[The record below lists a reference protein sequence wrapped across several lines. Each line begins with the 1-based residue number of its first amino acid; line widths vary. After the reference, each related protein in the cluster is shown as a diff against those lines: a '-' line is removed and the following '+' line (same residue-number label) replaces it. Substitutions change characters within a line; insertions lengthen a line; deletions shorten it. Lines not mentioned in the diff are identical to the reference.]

1 HLRAQSAHRAGPAG
15 GAGDRLLLRRRRQG
29 ALHAGRAARRP
40 REDHDAAC
48 RTRAEP
54 ARVPE
59 CAHSR
64 RDARRLLV
72 RRRRQTRHRRAR
84 RRSVVAQRAGE
95 RPMIDRRSFLKAL
108 GASAVLSRSSA
119 WTDAQARGDGWSQVP
134 GILARIK
141 PPTFPSRDFDVTA
154 FGAVGNNSTD
164 NSEAFR
170 RAIADCVRAGGGRVV
185 VPKGE
190 FLTGAIGRKSGVNLH
205 VTADATFRFTRDLTR
220 YTRALPRYDAR
231 RL

>member
-29 ALHAGRAARRP
+29 ALHAGRPTRRP

-54 ARVPE
+54 PRVPE
-59 CAHSR
+59 RAHPR

-84 RRSVVAQRAGE
+84 RRSVAAQRAGE
-95 RPMIDRRSFLKAL
+95 QPMIDRRSFLKAL
-108 GASAVLSRSSA
+108 GAAAVLSRSSA
-119 WTDAQARGDGWSQVP
+119 WTYAQSREDGWNQLP
-134 GILARIK
+134 EILARIK
-141 PPTFPSRDFDVTA
+141 PPTFLSRDFDVTG

-164 NSEAFR
+164 N
-170 RAIADCVRAGGGRVV
+170 
-185 VPKGE
+185 
-190 FLTGAIGRKSGVNLH
+190 T
-205 VTADATFRFTRDLTR
+205 
-220 YTRALPRYDAR
+220 
-231 RL
+231 